1 MDITKHVKTKL
12 LTGLFVLVP
21 AIITLYII
29 YTVVS
34 SLDSLIYPLVL
45 KATRSI
51 TGREMFIPGSGL
63 LLLVIF
69 VYITGIFATNYIGKR
84 LLRLGE
90 TLFTKIPFVNSIYNS
105 VKDITDAFSSQTRKA
120 FKEVVLAEF
129 PFKGRR
135 AIGFITRRFTMEG
148 ETVCAVFIPT
158 TPNPTSGYLIMAPE
172 RELTFLKM
180 TVDEALKFTISLGA
194 SRIEVE

>member
-21 AIITLYII
+21 VIITIYII

-34 SLDSLIYPLVL
+34 SLDSLIYPLIL
-45 KATRSI
+45 RATRSV

-63 LLLVIF
+63 FLLIIF
-69 VYITGIFATNYIGKR
+69 VYITGIFATNYLGKR
-84 LLRLGE
+84 LLRLGD

-105 VKDITDAFSSQTRKA
+105 VKDMTDAFSSQTRKA
-120 FKEVVLAEF
+120 FKEVVLLEF

-135 AIGFITRRFTMEG
+135 AIGFITRRFTAEG
-148 ETVCAVFIPT
+148 ETICTVFVPT
-158 TPNPTSGYLIMAPE
+158 TPNPTSGYLIMVPE
-172 RELTFLKM
+172 QELTFLKM
-180 TVDEALKFTISLGA
+180 TVDEALKYTISLGT
-194 SRIEVE
+194 SRIELR